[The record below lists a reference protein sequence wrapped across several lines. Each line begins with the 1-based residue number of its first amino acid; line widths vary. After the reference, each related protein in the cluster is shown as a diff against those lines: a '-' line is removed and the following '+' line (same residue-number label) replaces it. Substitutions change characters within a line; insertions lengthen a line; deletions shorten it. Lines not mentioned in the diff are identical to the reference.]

1 MRVVCS
7 SVLTLDKLL
16 NWKLILLLKGAVP
29 PREFLE
35 LFGLKTPYVDL
46 LRSLHCYFQTNSH
59 AVPGWLIRN
68 PCTPVAASMPGKIAR
83 WIFISLD
90 LVWSCDLTN
99 PAALQG
105 KPWGSNFWFSVKCL
119 KNYWMGFHE
128 IWFPRS
134 CLHRI
139 NCNHSA
145 DLPSFIYR
153 HQLFKMSF
161 FQNLV

>member
-1 MRVVCS
+1 MRVVFLL
-7 SVLTLDKLL
+7 SVDTWQTFKL
-16 NWKLILLLKGAVP
+16 KTHFTSQRAVP

-35 LFGLKTPYVDL
+35 LFGPKTPYIDL
-46 LRSLHCYFQTNSH
+46 LRSLHCYFQTNSR

-68 PCTPVAASMPGKIAR
+68 PCSPVAASMPGKIAR

-99 PAALQG
+99 PTALQG
-105 KPWGSNFWFSVKCL
+105 KPWGSNVWFSVKCI
-119 KNYWMGFHE
+119 KNYWMGRHE

-145 DLPSFIYR
+145 ALPSFHLTSSTI
-153 HQLFKMSF
+153 QNFLFSK
-161 FQNLV
+161 L